1 MVSEQSV
8 LGFTT
13 MAETRSQTLARET
26 EEIISSKMTAL
37 TEKLESNLQ
46 SQLSEMND
54 SMKGSI
60 AELFASF
67 EAFAHGQRQA
77 QPNLGRQPPSP
88 IRDTGQHSS
97 SPANLP
103 DANRWRSGGNLGQP
117 QAYSAMTRLARLDFP
132 RFSGA
137 NVKDW
142 LFKAEQFF
150 LIDKTPEEIKV
161 SLASIHLEDKA
172 ATWHQSIAP
181 IEAERGTFLDWGRY
195 RQLLLDRFGEVI
207 DDPMAELMQLR
218 ESDGIV
224 DYNDRFEM
232 IRTRVVLPE
241 SYLVSAYLTG
251 LRNDTQMHIRM
262 FKPDSVR
269 TCFMLGKLYEMA
281 HPKQA
286 GNTVTKHN
294 PISRFSAG
302 NPKGD
307 NLKNGFLGNK
317 DQEGTKSVAPSNTP
331 RKFLT
336 PAEMSERRAKGLC
349 YQCDEPYT
357 PTHYLKHKKSQL
369 FYLEAEEVEDEVA
382 LEESLE
388 LEEAAQISVNAV
400 AGVSNYRTMRVK
412 GMFGK
417 KALFIL
423 IDSGSTHNFID
434 QGIAAKLGCTLLSYG
449 LSKVSVAD
457 GSTLDVSAKIENF
470 KWQFQ
475 QVEFQADLMVIP
487 LGCCDMVLGVQWL
500 ETLGKILWDFKQLTM
515 EFKVGHKR
523 LVLQGIIPGSAREIR
538 AQALNKVWCSD
549 SQLAMLYIRD
559 ASSVEDSNP
568 VQQQWLPKLLEFD
581 YDIQY
586 KEGKE
591 NLVADALSRVEGSA
605 VLSMA
610 LSMVESDLLA
620 EIQLLYEADTVLK
633 EIIAEFQTKGTG
645 KKHYTWS
652 HQLLRRKGKLVIGN
666 SVALRDKIMSWLHCS
681 GTSGHSGR
689 DATFQRVKSLFY
701 WKGLANDI
709 QTFLRN
715 CVVCQR
721 SKYDRAASPGLI
733 QPLPI
738 PSQIW
743 SDITMDFVEGLPM
756 SCGKS
761 VIFVVVD
768 RLSKAAHFVA
778 LSHPYTASS
787 VAQAFLDNVFRLHGF
802 PQSITSDR
810 DAIFLSDFG
819 RELFTVQGVALN
831 YSTAYH
837 PQTDGQSEV
846 VNRCLETYLRC
857 ICSDKPHLWCRW
869 LPLAEWWY
877 NTTFHTSAQLT
888 PYEVVYGQAPPG
900 HLPYLPGE
908 TKVEMVAR
916 SLQERENMIQILR
929 FHLMRAQH
937 RMEQLA
943 NKHRS
948 ERSFEIGDL
957 VYVKLQPYRQQSVV
971 SRATQKLAPKY
982 FGPFPIADRCGAV
995 AYKVILPDSSR
1006 IHPVFHVSQLKKHV
1020 GGAVVSTTLPS
1031 IMPDPFV
1038 KAPEAILEVQHHSA

>member
-1 MVSEQSV
+1 
-8 LGFTT
+8 
-13 MAETRSQTLARET
+13 
-26 EEIISSKMTAL
+26 
-37 TEKLESNLQ
+37 
-46 SQLSEMND
+46 
-54 SMKGSI
+54 
-60 AELFASF
+60 
-67 EAFAHGQRQA
+67 
-77 QPNLGRQPPSP
+77 
-88 IRDTGQHSS
+88 
-97 SPANLP
+97 
-103 DANRWRSGGNLGQP
+103 
-117 QAYSAMTRLARLDFP
+117 
-132 RFSGA
+132 
-137 NVKDW
+137 
-142 LFKAEQFF
+142 
-150 LIDKTPEEIKV
+150 
-161 SLASIHLEDKA
+161 
-172 ATWHQSIAP
+172 
-181 IEAERGTFLDWGRY
+181 
-195 RQLLLDRFGEVI
+195 
-207 DDPMAELMQLR
+207 
-218 ESDGIV
+218 
-224 DYNDRFEM
+224 
-232 IRTRVVLPE
+232 
-241 SYLVSAYLTG
+241 
-251 LRNDTQMHIRM
+251 
-262 FKPDSVR
+262 
-269 TCFMLGKLYEMA
+269 MA

-307 NLKNGFLGNK
+307 NLKN
-317 DQEGTKSVAPSNTP
+317 GTKSVAPSNTP

-388 LEEAAQISVNAV
+388 LEESAQISVNAV

-434 QGIAAKLGCTLLSYG
+434 QGIAAKLGCTLLSSG
-449 LSKVSVAD
+449 LSKVSLAD

-538 AQALNKVWCSD
+538 AQALNKAWCSD

-559 ASSVEDSNP
+559 ASSVEDSNLGLLANLEEATQLP
-568 VQQQWLPKLLEFD
+568 WEISALLDIQQQWLPKLLEFD

-586 KEGKE
+586 KDGKE

-610 LSMVESDLLA
+610 LSVVESDLLA

-666 SVALRDKIMSWLHCS
+666 SVALRDKILSWLHCS
-681 GTSGHSGR
+681 GTSGHLGR

-768 RLSKAAHFVA
+768 RLSKAAHFEVRIRPRGSNRTD
-778 LSHPYTASS
+778 L
-787 VAQAFLDNVFRLHGF
+787 
-802 PQSITSDR
+802 
-810 DAIFLSDFG
+810 
-819 RELFTVQGVALN
+819 
-831 YSTAYH
+831 YSA
-837 PQTDGQSEV
+837 
-846 VNRCLETYLRC
+846 VN
-857 ICSDKPHLWCRW
+857 
-869 LPLAEWWY
+869 
-877 NTTFHTSAQLT
+877 N
-888 PYEVVYGQAPPG
+888 
-900 HLPYLPGE
+900 
-908 TKVEMVAR
+908 
-916 SLQERENMIQILR
+916 
-929 FHLMRAQH
+929 
-937 RMEQLA
+937 
-943 NKHRS
+943 
-948 ERSFEIGDL
+948 
-957 VYVKLQPYRQQSVV
+957 
-971 SRATQKLAPKY
+971 
-982 FGPFPIADRCGAV
+982 
-995 AYKVILPDSSR
+995 R
-1006 IHPVFHVSQLKKHV
+1006 I
-1020 GGAVVSTTLPS
+1020 
-1031 IMPDPFV
+1031 I
-1038 KAPEAILEVQHHSA
+1038 